1 MLWQLCVW
9 LSVCCLYRY
18 SEVPEIRHLA
28 VNSLYNCST
37 CTDPQ
42 YIYSSMRCGPD
53 PGTHALGQIHST
65 STVL

>member
-1 MLWQLCVW
+1 VLWQLCVW

-18 SEVPEIRHLA
+18 SEVPEIKHLA

-53 PGTHALGQIHST
+53 PGTQRSSIWL
-65 STVL
+65 

>member
-18 SEVPEIRHLA
+18 SEVPEIKHLA

-42 YIYSSMRCGPD
+42 YIYSSMR
-53 PGTHALGQIHST
+53 
-65 STVL
+65 